1 MKTTLSK
8 PLATLALLAICP
20 IGAHA
25 QQLPDRRLE
34 CSVGHVINF
43 DPGHDQSTAELR
55 YDGFHRLVLFLA
67 QDQRLTGTPPDA
79 NEGAPKVDPRTRI
92 IEDPDHI
99 SAQTGGRFGR
109 LVDLWPERVE
119 LSTPIAGGLLNAIV
133 LRPIDEKAGTV
144 NLFML
149 RASEL
154 THFDPA
160 HIYQGT
166 CRIIAGRNTL
176 QPRPARKPQ

>member
-1 MKTTLSK
+1 MTW
-8 PLATLALLAICP
+8 TLAKSLGALVLLAACP

-25 QQLPDRRLE
+25 QQLPDRRME
-34 CSVGHVINF
+34 CSIGHVINF
-43 DPGHDQSTAELR
+43 DPSHDQSAAELR
-55 YDGFHRLVLFLA
+55 YDGWHRLVLFLA
-67 QDQRLTGTPPDA
+67 HNQRLTGTPPDPI
-79 NEGAPKVDPRTRI
+79 EDAPKVDPRTRI
-92 IEDPDHI
+92 VEDPDHI
-99 SAQTGGRFGR
+99 SAQPDGRFGR
-109 LVDLWPERVE
+109 LIDLWPDRVE

-133 LRPIDEKAGTV
+133 LRPIDEKSGTV

-166 CRIIAGRNTL
+166 CRIIPG
-176 QPRPARKPQ
+176 PANPPPQSSRKPR